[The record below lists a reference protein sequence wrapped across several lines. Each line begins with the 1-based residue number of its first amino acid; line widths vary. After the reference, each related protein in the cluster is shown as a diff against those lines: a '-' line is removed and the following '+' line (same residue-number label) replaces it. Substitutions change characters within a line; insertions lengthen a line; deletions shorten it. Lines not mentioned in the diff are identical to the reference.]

1 MQRVTSGF
9 YALLGLRALHSATA
23 ILLVFVFLAP
33 GRPAQAIINGDAAD
47 AAAFGSYVSIRGASS
62 FPSQKGAEVNVCGGT
77 LVAPNWVLTASH
89 CKTAF
94 ADPANRK
101 VPLEVGVR
109 LRADGS
115 FGGRLRV
122 IEAHLAPARLGGER
136 VDAALLKLD
145 GDATKAGAR
154 VASIYDQEV
163 HEGLAT
169 ITVGLGTAKSGASLQ
184 SYSSV
189 VADSAHCDSPWVD
202 FDPGHDICVG
212 VPGSKQRT
220 GYGDSGGPVYV
231 RRDAAGE
238 PLLLGVVKGGVKLSA
253 TGNQESEYIRYTRA
267 SALKAWMAHVISQ
280 GLKPGPVVPV
290 KTGPARK
297 PADASEQ

>member
-1 MQRVTSGF
+1 
-9 YALLGLRALHSATA
+9 
-23 ILLVFVFLAP
+23 
-33 GRPAQAIINGDAAD
+33 
-47 AAAFGSYVSIRGASS
+47 
-62 FPSQKGAEVNVCGGT
+62 
-77 LVAPNWVLTASH
+77 VLTASH
-89 CKTAF
+89 CKPAF
-94 ADPANRK
+94 ADPANRR
-101 VPLEVGVR
+101 VPLEVGVG

-154 VASIYDQEV
+154 VASIYDGEIHQ
-163 HEGLAT
+163 GLAT
-169 ITVGLGTAKSGASLQ
+169 ITVGLGTGVSGAKLQ

-189 VADSAHCDSPWVD
+189 VADSVHCDSPWVD

-220 GYGDSGGPVYV
+220 GYGDSGGPIYV
-231 RRDAAGE
+231 RREAAGV
-238 PLLLGVVKGGVKLSA
+238 PVLLGVVKGGVRLSE

-267 SALKAWMAHVISQ
+267 GALKDWIRRLVT
-280 GLKPGPVVPV
+280 PGGRTSRRSVP
-290 KTGPARK
+290 TPAGASGP
-297 PADASEQ
+297 

>member
-1 MQRVTSGF
+1 MKRVTSGF
-9 YALLGLRALHSATA
+9 QGLPRLRAFPSAAA
-23 ILLVFVFLAP
+23 ILLVLAFLAP
-33 GRPAQAIINGDAAD
+33 GRPAQALVNGDAAD
-47 AAAFGSYVSIRGASS
+47 ASAFGSYVSIRGTSR

-77 LVAPNWVLTASH
+77 LVAPNWVLTAAH

-94 ADPANRK
+94 ADLANRT

-109 LRADGS
+109 LQADGS

-145 GDATKAGAR
+145 GDATQAGAM
-154 VASIYDQEV
+154 VAPIYDQEV

-169 ITVGLGTAKSGASLQ
+169 ITVGLGTAMSGATLQ
-184 SYSSV
+184 SYASV

-202 FDPGHDICVG
+202 FDPHHDICVG
-212 VPGSKQRT
+212 IPGSKQRT

-231 RRDAAGE
+231 LRKAAGE
-238 PLLLGVVKGGVKLSA
+238 PLLLGLVKGGVKLSE

-267 SALKAWMAHVISQ
+267 GALSAWIAHIISQ
-280 GLKPGPVVPV
+280 GLKPD
-290 KTGPARK
+290 PARK
-297 PADASEQ
+297 PADASGQ

>member
-1 MQRVTSGF
+1 MQRIVAGSQV
-9 YALLGLRALHSATA
+9 RRWSSALHPAA
-23 ILLVFVFLAP
+23 VMFVVCLFLAP

-47 AAAFGSYVSIRGASS
+47 AATFSSYVSIRGTSR
-62 FPSQKGAEVNVCGGT
+62 FPSQKGAEVNACGGT

-89 CKTAF
+89 CKPAF

-101 VPLEVGVR
+101 VPLEVGVG

-122 IEAHLAPARLGGER
+122 IEAHLAPARLGVER

-154 VASIYDQEV
+154 VASIYDRQV

-169 ITVGLGTAKSGASLQ
+169 ITVGLGTAMYGARLQ

-189 VADSAHCDSPWVD
+189 VADSARCDSPWVD

-231 RRDAAGE
+231 WREAAGE
-238 PLLLGVVKGGVKLSA
+238 PVLLGVVKGGVKLSEN
-253 TGNQESEYIRYTRA
+253 GNQESEYIRYTRA
-267 SALKAWMAHVISQ
+267 GALKDWIARLVSPDMRAVPAVPNS
-280 GLKPGPVVPV
+280 PGSVPQ
-290 KTGPARK
+290 PAT
-297 PADASEQ
+297 ASDR

>member
-1 MQRVTSGF
+1 MQRIVSGSQVRRWS
-9 YALLGLRALHSATA
+9 RALRPAA
-23 ILLVFVFLAP
+23 VMLVVCLFLAP
-33 GRPAQAIINGDAAD
+33 GLPAQAIINGDAVD
-47 AAAFGSYVSIRGASS
+47 AATFSSYVSIRGTSR
-62 FPSQKGAEVNVCGGT
+62 FPSQKGAEVNACGGT

-89 CKTAF
+89 CKPAF
-94 ADPANRK
+94 ADPANRR
-101 VPLEVGVR
+101 VPLEVGVG

-154 VASIYDQEV
+154 VASIYDGEIHQ
-163 HEGLAT
+163 GLAT
-169 ITVGLGTAKSGASLQ
+169 ITVGLGTGVSGAKLQ

-189 VADSAHCDSPWVD
+189 VADSVHCDSPWVD

-220 GYGDSGGPVYV
+220 GYGDSGGPIYV
-231 RRDAAGE
+231 RREAAGE
-238 PLLLGVVKGGVKLSA
+238 PVLLGVVKGGVRLSE

-267 SALKAWMAHVISQ
+267 GALKDWIRRLVT
-280 GLKPGPVVPV
+280 PGGRTSRRSVP
-290 KTGPARK
+290 TPAGASGP
-297 PADASEQ
+297 